1 MNIEKLIHQLNDIR
15 KRLSADNA
23 DAIACATEIVKKAKT
38 REGFRIYCTSVH
50 DQRPPRRSECK
61 FLPNLL

>member
-23 DAIACATEIVKKAKT
+23 DAIAYTPTYRKVDCKAILSTQIGGVTMK
-38 REGFRIYCTSVH
+38 
-50 DQRPPRRSECK
+50 P
-61 FLPNLL
+61 